1 MRSPCPSLPP
11 AVLQTQTAPTGSCAA
26 VSLAG
31 ASRAVP
37 RYAVPRYAVPC
48 RAMPCC
54 TSPCPQCRA
63 CDTLRGQPCPMP
75 IYHIPHTA
83 PWLCGPPNQ
92 LSQAQAVGREPE
104 RGTPQSGGPK
114 STRSCLHTRVCPCI
128 AARLHP
134 RLTRVC
140 TRPADVSVHTCA
152 CPRVW
157 LPGQGLP
164 FKAAAICCRA
174 ASGGSSRC
182 QIWRER
188 CGPGVR
194 GGGGRRGGGGGGGPG
209 ARAPRNDVRAAVGSG
224 RPERHSS
231 ALREAEP
238 LPHPARRDPP
248 GAAGRGEALTGW
260 VTLAAAAPCG
270 PAARPRV
277 PGVSGR
283 CPGGGTRPGCPLPK

>member
-1 MRSPCPSLPP
+1 MLCHAMLCRAAPCHAVPHHAHSAVPVTRFGASPVPCPYTTSHTL
-11 AVLQTQTAPTGSCAA
+11 LLGS
-26 VSLAG
+26 V
-31 ASRAVP
+31 
-37 RYAVPRYAVPC
+37 
-48 RAMPCC
+48 
-54 TSPCPQCRA
+54 
-63 CDTLRGQPCPMP
+63 
-75 IYHIPHTA
+75 
-83 PWLCGPPNQ
+83 GPPTQ

-194 GGGGRRGGGGGGGPG
+194 GGGGAEGRRGGG
-209 ARAPRNDVRAAVGSG
+209 
-224 RPERHSS
+224 
-231 ALREAEP
+231 
-238 LPHPARRDPP
+238 
-248 GAAGRGEALTGW
+248 
-260 VTLAAAAPCG
+260 
-270 PAARPRV
+270 RPR
-277 PGVSGR
+277 GSR
-283 CPGGGTRPGCPLPK
+283 SPK